1 MCDYCKNFGKN
12 MSTKNNINMTFNP
25 DIHSTNTSEC
35 YYVTLTGQALN
46 QCWQF
51 DVQNFLPVLFST

>member
-1 MCDYCKNFGKN
+1 